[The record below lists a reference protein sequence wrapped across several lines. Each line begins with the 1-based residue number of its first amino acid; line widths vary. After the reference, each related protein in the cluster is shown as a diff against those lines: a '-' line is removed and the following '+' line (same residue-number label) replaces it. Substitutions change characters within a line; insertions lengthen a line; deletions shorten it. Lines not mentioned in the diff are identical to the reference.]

1 MSTRS
6 TLPYLEKSR
15 SNSDWRVSYSKF
27 PTNIGL
33 ILTTRANTWITHQKN
48 KTKKQKNLPNQI
60 TINQIRKRTRTYIN
74 NQPTTLIFAGN
85 KQQHAC
91 SKIFSFRVF
100 KKIPTLFLAS
110 FTFYLS
116 RETNTGKERDYL
128 KDLEQIGSE
137 KQTLEETERE
147 NYAQDRRRFI
157 RSKWSPK

>member
-33 ILTTRANTWITHQKN
+33 ILATRANTWINHQ
-48 KTKKQKNLPNQI
+48 KQKNLPNQI
-60 TINQIRKRTRTYIN
+60 TSNQIRKRTRTDTN

-128 KDLEQIGSE
+128 KDLEQIGRE

-147 NYAQDRRRFI
+147 LCTEPSSIFT
-157 RSKWSPK
+157 PKMEP